1 VLLSRGTIE
10 DKAGRVDCP
19 IGFDLWLR
27 RRDGGYLC
35 VWLRRFFANFSGNT
49 ARQL

>member
-35 VWLRRFFANFSGNT
+35 VWLCWFFANFSGNAT
-49 ARQL
+49 RQL